1 MQQAEAVVFGLQA
14 EFVEVIALEQ
24 AVLLQLL
31 LEETVRQIVVVEVE
45 VELSVVQMVEP
56 EVQV

>member
-1 MQQAEAVVFGLQA
+1 MPQAEAVVFGLQA
-14 EFVEVIALEQ
+14 EFVEEIALEQ
-24 AVLLQLL
+24 VVLLQELL
-31 LEETVRQIVVVEVE
+31 GETVRQIAVVEVE